1 MPACPEHRRV
11 LHVGFWVLF
20 PSKRRQGTLCSHL
33 APHNKFIVILRSACP
48 TSAKRVGGRDEGPQP
63 MGLAFPVSIEAMRC
77 PSREGTALEFL
88 RRVAQSRRL
97 QRSLGRSHRQNRHVG
112 HPGLPV
118 CHPERSEG
126 PAFLFLPS
134 VLSEPLRQSRV
145 RLQSP
150 VRCGKLPPSRTL
162 QK

>member
-63 MGLAFPVSIEAMRC
+63 MGLAFPVSIEAMRY
-77 PSREGTALEFL
+77 PPREGAGVEVL
-88 RRVAQSRRL
+88 RRVAQSRRF
-97 QRSLGRSHRQNRHVG
+97 GNG
-112 HPGLPV
+112 P
-118 CHPERSEG
+118 SEDPTG
-126 PAFLFLPS
+126 KIGMWGTQGFPFVIPSAARDLLFSFFTLC
-134 VLSEPLRQSRV
+134 PLWQSRV